1 MNAPRFGLSAQT
13 IRKLHSVLVQ
23 HPHVLRAVVYGS
35 RAKGNYRPG
44 SDIDLTLHA
53 APGARIDPRDVV
65 QGVVRVADGRS
76 RIGVDVSDLNI
87 TVNGDR
93 ATARFRQ
100 DYTSDTLNV
109 TSRKTLE
116 LVKSGGRWLIV
127 RESTGS

>member
-1 MNAPRFGLSAQT
+1 M
-13 IRKLHSVLVQ
+13 
-23 HPHVLRAVVYGS
+23 
-35 RAKGNYRPG
+35 
-44 SDIDLTLHA
+44 
-53 APGARIDPRDVV
+53 
-65 QGVVRVADGRS
+65 
-76 RIGVDVSDLNI
+76 SDLNI